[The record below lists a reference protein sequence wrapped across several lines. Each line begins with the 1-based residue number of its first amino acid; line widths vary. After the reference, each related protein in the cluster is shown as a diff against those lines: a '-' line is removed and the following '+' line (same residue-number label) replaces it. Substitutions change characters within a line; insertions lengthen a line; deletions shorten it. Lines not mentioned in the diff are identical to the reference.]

1 MSILDFR
8 VTDSNSN
15 EASCTNAWKWLYNL
29 ETTIYSNLQMW
40 DNMVLWFVSETNIF
54 MCFENM
60 FVDIFLWLAIFYIK
74 ESFFSLILEDTQY
87 QLQQQSFTLL
97 LNFQM
102 IRNLIKVHHILISL
116 ACHCLFEFI
125 LNLFV
130 WCGTCWYFQVNLDE
144 QKLLNH
150 FNYIN
155 K

>member
-1 MSILDFR
+1 MLDFR
-8 VTDSNSN
+8 VTDSNLD
-15 EASCTNAWKWLYNL
+15 EASCATTWKWLYNL

-40 DNMVLWFVSETNIF
+40 DNMVLWLVNETEIF
-54 MCFENM
+54 MCFEIR
-60 FVDIFLWLAIFYIK
+60 FVDIFLWLAIVYMN
-74 ESFFSLILEDTQY
+74 ESFFFSPNFKRCPISIAATIIYIITQLSNDKKPRKGSSY
-87 QLQQQSFTLL
+87 HYF
-97 LNFQM
+97 
-102 IRNLIKVHHILISL
+102 L

-130 WCGTCWYFQVNLDE
+130 WCGTCWYFQVKLDE